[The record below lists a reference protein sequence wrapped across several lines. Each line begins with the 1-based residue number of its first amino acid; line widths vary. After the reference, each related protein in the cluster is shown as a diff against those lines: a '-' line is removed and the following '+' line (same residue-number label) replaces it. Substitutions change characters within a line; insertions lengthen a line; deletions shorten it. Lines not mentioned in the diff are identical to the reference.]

1 MTASRR
7 PLRAAALAFLFVGT
21 CLAGQASAQPAG
33 GPPIDPRAMSGIPRA
48 DPQTEP
54 GTITVRALLGSFS
67 QPAVGVTVELEL
79 KSQDGSKTETRT
91 AVAGQDGRANFTD
104 LAAFHGGTAVAR
116 ADLEGE
122 RQSSQPIA
130 LSPTQGYRVLLVKGA
145 GSTGAAAGSP
155 GATSSPT
162 APPSQ
167 PGPGEVPLP
176 GVAFT
181 NPGTPKGTLLVG
193 TLDLRAGTPL
203 ERVKV
208 RLVLTGPDGK
218 AETRE
223 AISDA
228 RGTARFPGL
237 DELAADVS
245 LVAEADLPTGTERSQ
260 PFSLVGKDVGM
271 AVVLAVIGPR
281 TAGPQRRQMM
291 GPRAVPTILPG
302 SVRVTV
308 VGPDDQPIN
317 GIPVT
322 IVKQD
327 STGFSKRFE
336 DATGED
342 GVARIADIPLT
353 GEGLFHAEAS
363 YAGAP
368 WKSSFFTLD
377 ERMGVAVEMRV
388 YPVTTDLTR
397 VRSAVQFGVESM
409 ENDLARVDH
418 LFQVYVDGDSAYWPG
433 KPYKLAAADGATGLV
448 VRDRADQVLE
458 HEAEAPFTTI
468 TGPLPPGELIDLST
482 AYLLEHDGTA
492 EIHWAA
498 PFPIVDGRAVVVD
511 GLKLTKGAK
520 KPPVKPPHEN
530 GESRVD
536 LDVYDVGAMAQG
548 QAYDLVVDGLVTRPR
563 TYKWLGLGFGLFVAF
578 ACGLAFALRPRAS
591 LRERLLKRKAAL
603 LRKLEAAGPGEREPI
618 VAALDQVYCQLD
630 ALDSRP
636 RHADPGAAWQDKK

>member
-7 PLRAAALAFLFVGT
+7 PLRAAALSFMFVGT
-21 CLAGQASAQPAG
+21 CLTGHASAQPAG

-91 AVAGQDGRANFTD
+91 VVAGQDGRANFTD
-104 LAAFHGGTAVAR
+104 LSAFHGGTAVAR
-116 ADLEGE
+116 ADLDGE
-122 RQSSQPIA
+122 RQASQPIA
-130 LSPTQGYRVLLVKGA
+130 VSPAQGFRVLLVKGA
-145 GSTGAAAGSP
+145 GSSGAAAGPATEP
-155 GATSSPT
+155 GSGPAAP
-162 APPSQ
+162 PPSQ
-167 PGPGEVPLP
+167 ADVPLP
-176 GVAFT
+176 GVAFD

-193 TLDLRAGTPL
+193 TLDLRGGTPVVG
-203 ERVKV
+203 VKV
-208 RLVLTGPDGK
+208 RLLLTGPDGK
-218 AETRE
+218 TETRE
-223 AISDA
+223 AVSDA
-228 RGTARFPGL
+228 RGTSRFPEL
-237 DELAADVS
+237 DALAADVS

-260 PFSLVGKDVGM
+260 PFSLTGKDVGM
-271 AVVLAVIGPR
+271 ALVLAVLR
-281 TAGPQRRQMM
+281 PQAPQKRQMM

-308 VGPDDQPIN
+308 VGPDDRPIN
-317 GIPVT
+317 GIPVA

-327 STGFSKRFE
+327 TTGFSKRFE

-342 GVARIADIPLT
+342 GVARIGDIPLT
-353 GEGLFHAEAS
+353 GEGLFHVEAS

-368 WKSSFFTLD
+368 WKSAFFTLD

-388 YPVTTDLTR
+388 FPVTTDLTR

-418 LFQVYVDGDSAYWPG
+418 LLQVFVDGESAYWPG
-433 KPYKLAAADGATGLV
+433 KPYKLNGAEGATGLV
-448 VRDRADQVLE
+448 VRDRADQVLD
-458 HEAEAPFTTI
+458 HDADAPFTTI
-468 TGPLPPGELIDLST
+468 SGPLPPGELIDLST

-492 EIHWAA
+492 EIRWSA
-498 PFPIVDGRAVVVD
+498 PFPIVDGRTVVVD

-520 KPPVKPPHEN
+520 KGPVRPPHEN

-536 LDVYDVGAMAQG
+536 LDVYEIGAMPQG
-548 QAYDLVVDGLVTRPR
+548 QAYDLVIDGLVTRPR

-603 LRKLEAAGPGEREPI
+603 MRKLEAASPGEREPI

-636 RHADPGAAWQDKK
+636 RHADPGAAWQDKA

>member
-1 MTASRR
+1 M
-7 PLRAAALAFLFVGT
+7 FLFAGT
-21 CLAGQASAQPAG
+21 CLAGHASAQPAG

-91 AVAGQDGRANFTD
+91 AVAGADGRASFAD
-104 LAAFHGGTAVAR
+104 LSDFHGGTAVAR
-116 ADLEGE
+116 ADLDGE
-122 RQSSQPIA
+122 RQSSQPITVTPA
-130 LSPTQGYRVLLVKGA
+130 QGYRVLLVKGA
-145 GSTGAAAGSP
+145 GSAGAAPQGP
-155 GATSSPT
+155 GAGPAT
-162 APPSQ
+162 APSAPPGAQHGQ
-167 PGPGEVPLP
+167 PDVPLP
-176 GVAFT
+176 GVAFV

-193 TLDLRAGTPL
+193 TLDLRGGTPL
-203 ERVKV
+203 EGVKV
-208 RLVLTGPDGK
+208 RLVLTAPDGK
-218 AETRE
+218 TETRE
-223 AISDA
+223 AVSDA
-228 RGTARFPGL
+228 RGTSRFPGL
-237 DELAADVS
+237 DELAADIA
-245 LVAEADLPTGTERSQ
+245 LVAEADLPSGTERSQ
-260 PFSLVGKDVGM
+260 PFSLAGKDVGM
-271 AVVLAVIGPR
+271 AVVLAVIGQR
-281 TAGPQRRQMM
+281 APQKRQMM
-291 GPRAVPTILPG
+291 GPRAVPTISPG
-302 SVRVTV
+302 TVRVTV

-317 GIPVT
+317 GIPVAV
-322 IVKQD
+322 VKQD
-327 STGFSKRFE
+327 STGFSKRYE

-342 GVARIADIPLT
+342 GVARVADIPIT
-353 GEGLFHAEAS
+353 GEGLFHVEAS

-388 YPVTTDLTR
+388 YPITTDLTR

-418 LFQVYVDGDSAYWPG
+418 LLQVFVDGDAAYWPG
-433 KPYKLAAADGATGLV
+433 KPYKLNAADGATGLV

-458 HEAEAPFTTI
+458 HDQEAPFTTI

-492 EIHWAA
+492 EIRWAA

-520 KPPVKPPHEN
+520 KPPVRPPHEN

-536 LDVYDVGAMAQG
+536 LDVYEIGAMPQG

-578 ACGLAFALRPRAS
+578 ACGLAFALRPRTS
-591 LRERLLKRKAAL
+591 LRDRLLRRKALL
-603 LRKLEAAGPGEREPI
+603 LRKLEAAGPDQREPI

-630 ALDSRP
+630 ALESRP
-636 RHADPGAAWQDKK
+636 RHADPGAAWQDKA